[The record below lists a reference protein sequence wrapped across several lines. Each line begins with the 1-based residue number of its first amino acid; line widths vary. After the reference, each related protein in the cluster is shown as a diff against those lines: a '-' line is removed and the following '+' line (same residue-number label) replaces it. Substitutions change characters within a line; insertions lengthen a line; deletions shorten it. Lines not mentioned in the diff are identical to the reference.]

1 MGIMFFIYFC
11 SMKIVVDD
19 KIPFIREALAQIADN
34 VIYKPGAAIS
44 PDDVRDADALIVRTR
59 THCDEALLR
68 GSKVSFIATATI
80 GFDHLDTDY
89 LERAHIAWA
98 NCPGCNANSV
108 GQYIRSCLIL
118 LEKEKGFDLQATT
131 VGLVGVGHVGRAV
144 VEAIR
149 PLGVRLLLNDPPQEE
164 QLRRAGKPCGEFTD
178 LRTLQEEC
186 DIISFHTPLVTKGDY
201 PTFHLADAG
210 FFDRLR
216 KKPIIV
222 NTSRGA
228 VVDNAALLRAL
239 KEGRVGDAI
248 VDTWENEP
256 HIDLELLH
264 LIYIGTPHI
273 AGYSADGKANA
284 TRMALTALCRHFHLP
299 ITFQIHI
306 PPLPQDRIPPRH
318 LDGKEM
324 ALALYNP
331 HSDSQKLK
339 AHPELFEDLRG
350 NYPLRREFLDTE
362 P

>member
-1 MGIMFFIYFC
+1 M
-11 SMKIVVDD
+11 
-19 KIPFIREALAQIADN
+19 
-34 VIYKPGAAIS
+34 
-44 PDDVRDADALIVRTR
+44 
-59 THCDEALLR
+59 
-68 GSKVSFIATATI
+68 
-80 GFDHLDTDY
+80 
-89 LERAHIAWA
+89 
-98 NCPGCNANSV
+98 
-108 GQYIRSCLIL
+108 
-118 LEKEKGFDLQATT
+118 
-131 VGLVGVGHVGRAV
+131 GHVGRAV